1 MFSDILRTQV
11 SEISSV
17 MVSSRRLLVAFSGV
31 DGSGKSTQIRML
43 EERLAKTRVRVLHI
57 RCRWRP
63 VVSLPLLV
71 VFRKL
76 GYAKYHIG
84 GGSYI
89 VETRLAGKRGLA
101 SLWIILTQLE
111 NVVKTGL
118 KLVFPMLLG
127 RSVICDRYVL
137 DMLVDGMAGL
147 HDRPGRMRLGFNLL
161 RLFPRPDFAFFM
173 DIDPEV
179 AFKRKPDLPTLED
192 YVERLRLYRELS
204 SLWGVTVVNARSSP
218 ETIHGE
224 LWDGIS
230 AKVSDRK
237 RVG

>member
-1 MFSDILRTQV
+1 MFSDILRTRV
-11 SEISSV
+11 SEISRV

-127 RSVICDRYVL
+127 RSVICDSQ
-137 DMLVDGMAGL
+137 AGFRIL
-147 HDRPGRMRLGFNLL
+147 HGH
-161 RLFPRPDFAFFM
+161 
-173 DIDPEV
+173 
-179 AFKRKPDLPTLED
+179 
-192 YVERLRLYRELS
+192 
-204 SLWGVTVVNARSSP
+204 RS
-218 ETIHGE
+218 
-224 LWDGIS
+224 
-230 AKVSDRK
+230 
-237 RVG
+237 

>member
-1 MFSDILRTQV
+1 M
-11 SEISSV
+11 
-17 MVSSRRLLVAFSGV
+17 
-31 DGSGKSTQIRML
+31 
-43 EERLAKTRVRVLHI
+43 
-57 RCRWRP
+57 
-63 VVSLPLLV
+63 PLLV

-224 LWDGIS
+224 LWGGIS
-230 AKVSDRK
+230 TKVSDRK
-237 RVG
+237 

>member
-11 SEISSV
+11 SEIKRV
-17 MVSSRRLLVAFSGV
+17 MVNSQRLLVAFSGV

-118 KLVFPMLLG
+118 KLVFP
-127 RSVICDRYVL
+127 
-137 DMLVDGMAGL
+137 
-147 HDRPGRMRLGFNLL
+147 
-161 RLFPRPDFAFFM
+161 RPDFAFFM

-224 LWDGIS
+224 LWGGIS
-230 AKVSDRK
+230 TKVSDRK
-237 RVG
+237 

>member
-11 SEISSV
+11 SEITRV
-17 MVSSRRLLVAFSGV
+17 MVNSQRLLVAFSGV

-147 HDRPGRMRLGFNLL
+147 HDGPSRMRLGFKLL

-173 DIDPEV
+173 DIEPEV
-179 AFKRKPDLPTLED
+179 AFKRKPDLPTLMD
-192 YVERLRLYRELS
+192 YVVRLDLYRRLS
-204 SLWGVTVVNARSSP
+204 SRWGVTVVNARSTANVIQR
-218 ETIHGE
+218 EI
-224 LWDGIS
+224 WDIIS
-230 AKVSDRK
+230 RGSQI
-237 RVG
+237 

>member
-1 MFSDILRTQV
+1 LKNIGAPLICLELRLDET
-11 SEISSV
+11 IKV
-17 MVSSRRLLVAFSGV
+17 MKFHRGLLVAFSGV
-31 DGSGKSTQIRML
+31 DGSGKSTQIRLL
-43 EERLAKTRVRVLHI
+43 EEELAKARVGVLHI

-63 VVSLPLLV
+63 VLSLPLLV
-71 VFRKL
+71 ILQRL

-89 VETRLAGKRGLA
+89 VETRLHGKEGLA
-101 SLWIILTQLE
+101 SLWCILTQLE

-137 DMLVDGMAGL
+137 DMLVDGMYGL
-147 HDRPGRMRLGFNLL
+147 HDSPGRKRLGFKLL

-179 AFKRKPDLPTLED
+179 AFKRKPDLPTLND
-192 YVERLRLYRELS
+192 YVVRLDLYRMLS
-204 SLWGVTVVNARSSP
+204 SRWGVTVVNARCSP
-218 ETIHGE
+218 KVIQREI
-224 LWDGIS
+224 WDSIS
-230 AKVSDRK
+230 RGSQI
-237 RVG
+237 